1 FVIISIWR
9 YIKYHSQDWFIIL
22 ILFLG
27 FFSLYSLYLG
37 VNWSLGLIMLG
48 ALVLIFFTYY
58 CYIKEHNIQSLV
70 WALLISILGV
80 EFFVALIVW
89 PIDPKDKSLILIG
102 SFYFFTEIIK
112 LKESNQLNWK
122 KTISLGILIL
132 LIILLIILTSN
143 WYKQ

>member
-1 FVIISIWR
+1 MIVSLWR

-48 ALVLIFFTYY
+48 ALALIFFTYY
-58 CYIKEHNIQSLV
+58 CYIKEHDIYSLIYT
-70 WALLISILGV
+70 LLAAILGL
-80 EFFVALIVW
+80 ELFVTLIVW
-89 PIDPKDKSLILIG
+89 PIDPKDKSLILVS
-102 SFYFFTEIIK
+102 SFYFFTEIVK
-112 LKESNQLNWK
+112 LKEVKQLNWK
-122 KTISLGILIL
+122 KSLSLGILIL
-132 LIILLIILTSN
+132 IIILLIILTSN